1 MSAAPARYQAFI
13 GGEFTDAA
21 SGAVFDSED
30 PFSGDVWAQIP
41 RCGVADVNRAV
52 DAAYDAFTRGAWPA
66 MTASAR
72 GQLLYKL
79 RDFGPTLVI
88 AGGADPLCRTM
99 VPLFRW
105 ACRQDRRQRHSD
117 R

>member
-1 MSAAPARYQAFI
+1 MSAALARYQAFI

-30 PFSGDVWAQIP
+30 PFSGDFWAQVP
-41 RCGVADVNRAV
+41 RCGAADVNRAV

-72 GQLLYKL
+72 GQLLCKL
-79 RDFGPTLVI
+79 ADLIAEHAQALADVEVRDNGKLLAEMAVQTRY
-88 AGGADPLCRTM
+88 AGQ
-99 VPLFRW
+99 W
-105 ACRQDRRQRHSD
+105 
-117 R
+117 